1 TNKIDKLYNK
11 KHEYNHIL
19 KNQFHKSLSY
29 SVASNIAYKT
39 IVFNIDVLEPNNILG
54 FSYTKEILSNNLTIE
69 LYTFKRTNN
78 AYHDEILQ
86 NKISSA
92 TSIRKEVL
100 NFGLT
105 QNVKNSL
112 PISTIK
118 ELDNYKKNTDTFHQW
133 ENYFDLLQYKV
144 LSSS

>member
-1 TNKIDKLYNK
+1 M
-11 KHEYNHIL
+11 
-19 KNQFHKSLSY
+19 
-29 SVASNIAYKT
+29 AYKT
-39 IVFNIDVLEPNNILG
+39 IGFNLDVLEPNNILG
-54 FSYTKEILSNNLTIE
+54 FSYTKEILSNNLPIE

-112 PISTIK
+112 PKIGRASCRERVKISV
-118 ELDNYKKNTDTFHQW
+118 DNT
-133 ENYFDLLQYKV
+133 
-144 LSSS
+144 